1 MCSFVEF
8 LRPTKS
14 CATFFGPPDI
24 AQVLAVW
31 AQIRANK
38 NKQLFGK
45 AWEWLKSVHNHWNAG
60 TINKMV
66 FCGIPLYQLV
76 IIIVVMYIVHVLL
89 VVLHH
94 NPIQL
99 TIYHKHNAKW

>member
-1 MCSFVEF
+1 M
-8 LRPTKS
+8 
-14 CATFFGPPDI
+14 
-24 AQVLAVW
+24 AQFLAVW
-31 AQIRANK
+31 AQIKANK

-45 AWEWLKSVHNHWNAG
+45 AWEWLKFAHNHCNAG

-89 VVLHH
+89 VVIHH

-99 TIYHKHNAKW
+99 TIYHKHNEKW

>member
-1 MCSFVEF
+1 M
-8 LRPTKS
+8 
-14 CATFFGPPDI
+14 
-24 AQVLAVW
+24 AQFLAVW
-31 AQIRANK
+31 AQTKANK

-45 AWEWLKSVHNHWNAG
+45 AWEWLKFAHNHCNAG

-89 VVLHH
+89 VVIHH
-94 NPIQL
+94 NSIQQ
-99 TIYHKHNAKW
+99 TIYHKHNEKW